1 MRNKLR
7 IWWPHQ
13 LASSEPATLL
23 KGNNLLFGW
32 FVSCSSVSVDV
43 VVAFACNEA
52 SFSHS
57 DSTLQ
62 EILSGVNG
70 KMPMLLQER
79 AAFSLLGQ
87 CVLHG
92 RGNGKMSRDVM
103 EGGDWRNSFTDGFDS
118 VMNSRDLSDGGTSC
132 GCNELDGSH
141 GQCRKEL
148 VENGF
153 WIRLVHDSCEGYGK
167 DVHWVPKLHHLHWNG
182 QIVSLC
188 DVHDVVY
195 EIPVYGVHH
204 FSLNLWKSYE
214 PVKDPVKKPKWVNEL
229 EKNQPILD
237 LDTVILAINSA
248 AAARLALET
257 RVGFKRSI
265 PVFFNISSRS
275 ISFMWQV
282 LAIFVPTISTL
293 FYIVLQLFHN
303 VSSFGSKTWIYSTS
317 ARVFCTTWT
326 QIQIRCCQIL
336 YWPIILQDNGL
347 RSQSC
352 VEYMENTA
360 LRRHSMWSSLAV
372 DLLLGNLMGL
382 ALLVHAEPVCQWILT
397 FANVITN
404 ELLRSGSVW
413 LMGVPAGFKLN
424 TELARVL
431 GVISLNAIQ
440 IWSTLWILFSF
451 LFIYFI
457 KGLALLGILFGATI
471 PAALI
476 IDMVSI
482 ATLHVSTLHWL
493 ISLLYS
499 WQIQALAALWRL
511 FRGRKWNPLRQRLDS
526 YDYTVKQ
533 HIVGSLLFTPLL
545 LLLPTTSVFY
555 MFFTILSTAIAFT
568 CILIEITISMIH
580 STPYIKIFLWLMR
593 RRRFPSG
600 IWFEIASCQND
611 SLEFACH
618 DKVCSSSEKSYH
630 NNDRGRNRSTIM
642 VSFLHSNFLSIGQ
655 VVLPHYKKVFAGV
668 SDFAITLA
676 HGALTGKRRLYSL
689 ISSSH
694 FHLFLRTVRRA
705 LCRNHFSSS
714 NMDIESQ

>member
-13 LASSEPATLL
+13 LASSEPATPLE
-23 KGNNLLFGW
+23 GNNLLFGW
-32 FVSCSSVSVDV
+32 FVSCSPVSVDV

-62 EILSGVNG
+62 EILRGVNG
-70 KMPMLLQER
+70 KMPVFLQER
-79 AAFSLLGQ
+79 AAFSLLAGI
-87 CVLHG
+87 CL
-92 RGNGKMSRDVM
+92 MEMM
-103 EGGDWRNSFTDGFDS
+103 EGLVVGAMNLMGRMDNAGKSLLKMGFGFGWCMILVKDMVKTFTGF
-118 VMNSRDLSDGGTSC
+118 L
-132 GCNELDGSH
+132 
-141 GQCRKEL
+141 
-148 VENGF
+148 
-153 WIRLVHDSCEGYGK
+153 
-167 DVHWVPKLHHLHWNG
+167 KLHHLHWNG
-182 QIVSLC
+182 QIVSHC
-188 DVHDVVY
+188 NVHVVVY

-204 FSLNLWKSYE
+204 FSLNLWEVLQASE
-214 PVKDPVKKPKWVNEL
+214 RSCQESPKWVNEL
-229 EKNQPILD
+229 EKNQPLLD

-265 PVFFNISSRS
+265 SVFFNISSRS
-275 ISFMWQV
+275 IAFMWQQG
-282 LAIFVPTISTL
+282 F
-293 FYIVLQLFHN
+293 
-303 VSSFGSKTWIYSTS
+303 S
-317 ARVFCTTWT
+317 ALHGT

-336 YWPIILQDNGL
+336 YWHIILQDNGL
-347 RSQSC
+347 RSHSC

-360 LRRHSMWSSLAV
+360 LHRHSMWSSLAV

-382 ALLVHAEPVCQWILT
+382 ALLVHAESVCQWILT
-397 FANVITN
+397 FASVITN

-413 LMGVPAGFKLN
+413 LMGVPA
-424 TELARVL
+424 
-431 GVISLNAIQ
+431 
-440 IWSTLWILFSF
+440 
-451 LFIYFI
+451 
-457 KGLALLGILFGATI
+457 GLALLGILFGATI

-476 IDMVSI
+476 IDMVYI
-482 ATLHVSTLHWL
+482 ATLHVSTLHRF

-618 DKVCSSSEKSYH
+618 DKVCSSSEKSYR
-630 NNDRGRNRSTIM
+630 NNNRGRDRSTIM
-642 VSFLHSNFLSIGQ
+642 VSVLRSNFLSIGQ
-655 VVLPHYKKVFAGV
+655 VVLPHYRKVFSGV
-668 SDFAITLA
+668 SDFAITSA
-676 HGALTGKRRLYSL
+676 HGALTGKRTVSTLGICLPSSTMPWLSIPAREYWRLCHNSVL
-689 ISSSH
+689 ACMEE
-694 FHLFLRTVRRA
+694 RD
-705 LCRNHFSSS
+705 CN
-714 NMDIESQ
+714 ECQ

>member
-13 LASSEPATLL
+13 LPSSEPATPLE
-23 KGNNLLFGW
+23 GNNLLFGW
-32 FVSCSSVSVDV
+32 FVSCSPVSVDV

-62 EILSGVNG
+62 EIIRGVNG
-70 KMPMLLQER
+70 KMPVFLQER

-87 CVLHG
+87 CVLYG
-92 RGNGKMSRDVM
+92 RGNGKMSRDGM
-103 EGGDWRNSFTDGFDS
+103 EGGDWRNSFTEGLDS
-118 VMNSRDLSDGGTSC
+118 VMNSRDLSDGNDGGTSC

-141 GQCRKEL
+141 GQCRKEF

-153 WIRLVHDSCEGYGK
+153 WIRLVYDSCEGYGK
-167 DVHWVPKLHHLHWNG
+167 DVHRVPKLHHLHWNG
-182 QIVSLC
+182 QIVSHC
-188 DVHDVVY
+188 NVHVVVY

-204 FSLNLWKSYE
+204 FSLNLWKSYT

-229 EKNQPILD
+229 EKNQPLLD

-265 PVFFNISSRS
+265 SVFFNISSRS
-275 ISFMWQV
+275 IAFMWQV

-293 FYIVLQLFHN
+293 FYIALQLFHN
-303 VSSFGSKTWIYSTS
+303 VSSFGSITWIYTTS

-336 YWPIILQDNGL
+336 YWPIILQDNGI
-347 RSQSC
+347 RSHSC

-360 LRRHSMWSSLAV
+360 LHRHSMWSSLAV

-382 ALLVHAEPVCQWILT
+382 ALIVHAESVCQWILT
-397 FANVITN
+397 FASVITN
-404 ELLRSGSVW
+404 ALLRSGSVW

-424 TELARVL
+424 TELAGVL

-476 IDMVSI
+476 IDMVYI
-482 ATLHVSTLHWL
+482 ATLHVSTLHWF

-526 YDYTVKQ
+526 YHYTVKQ

-618 DKVCSSSEKSYH
+618 DKVCSSSEKSYR
-630 NNDRGRNRSTIM
+630 NNNRGRDRSTIM
-642 VSFLHSNFLSIGQ
+642 VSVLRSNFLSIGES
-655 VVLPHYKKVFAGV
+655 L
-668 SDFAITLA
+668 
-676 HGALTGKRRLYSL
+676 LYFSFNCYYL
-689 ISSSH
+689 HLMQGSSWDCLCISSWGGRSR
-694 FHLFLRTVRRA
+694 LA
-705 LCRNHFSSS
+705 C
-714 NMDIESQ
+714 